1 MDTLNPTKHNFVY
14 DYETDRQKKFIA
26 LILFLSSVLVFA
38 FSVVGLLDYFSI
50 HTSELLKNLL
60 GYTNKWS
67 TSYGPD
73 WFVGLNKDVSA
84 LGGFPLVPIFF
95 TIAVIYYHL
104 RRESRRLWRLA
115 FIVLAGAFLMLTTK
129 LIFADDLDSSLLELI
144 IGSISSFP
152 SGHAMMGTIFYGT
165 LAVTISRRQHS
176 RKTKRLTIITGIVI
190 IILIGISRVL
200 PGTHTLKEV
209 IAGWS
214 LGLAWLCFCWFLE
227 RYIKK
232 GRDLQKRSQHIPHIK
247 T

>member
-1 MDTLNPTKHNFVY
+1 MDTVNTAKYNFVY
-14 DYETDRQKKFIA
+14 DYETDRQKKIIA
-26 LILFLSSVLVFA
+26 LIIFLSSLLVFA

-84 LGGFPLVPIFF
+84 LGGVPLLPIFF
-95 TIAVIYYHL
+95 TIAIIYYHL
-104 RRESRRLWRLA
+104 RRESRRLWRLV
-115 FIVLAGAFLMLTTK
+115 FIVLAGAFLMLMTK
-129 LIFADDLDSSLLELI
+129 LIFSDGIDNSPFEII

-176 RKTKRLTIITGIVI
+176 RKTKRLTLITGIVL

-200 PGTHTLKEV
+200 PGTHTLNEV

-214 LGLAWLCFCWFLE
+214 LGLIWLCFCWFLE

-232 GRDLQKRSQHIPHIK
+232 GRDLQKRSQHIPQIK

>member
-1 MDTLNPTKHNFVY
+1 MDTLNPAKNNFIY
-14 DYETDRQKKFIA
+14 DYEADRQKKFIA
-26 LILFLSSVLVFA
+26 LIIFLSSVLVFA
-38 FSVVGLLDYFSI
+38 FSVFGLIDPISNK
-50 HTSELLKNLL
+50 TSKLLQNFL
-60 GYTNKWS
+60 GFTNKWS
-67 TSYGPD
+67 TSYGPQ

-95 TIAVIYYHL
+95 TIAVTYYHL
-104 RRESRRLWRLA
+104 RRESRRLWRLT

-129 LIFADDLDSSLLELI
+129 LFFADEFDTSAFELI
-144 IGSISSFP
+144 IGSVSSFP

-176 RKTKRLTIITGIVI
+176 RKTKRLTIISGIVI
-190 IILIGISRVL
+190 ILLIGISRIL
-200 PGTHTLKEV
+200 PGTHTLNEV

-232 GRDLQKRSQHIPHIK
+232 GRDQQRRSQHIPEIK
-247 T
+247 M